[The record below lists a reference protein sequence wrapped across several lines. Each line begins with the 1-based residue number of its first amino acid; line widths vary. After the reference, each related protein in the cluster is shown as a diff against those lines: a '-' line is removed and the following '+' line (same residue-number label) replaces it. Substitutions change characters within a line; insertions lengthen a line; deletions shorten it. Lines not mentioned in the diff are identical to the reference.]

1 MVRYSSNLKK
11 QIKQKNKEIKQEED
25 AKVKA
30 QQAKVD
36 AKSDKMIE
44 KAEAQQKSA
53 RTTWNY
59 VFGGTIRDVFIDGRI
74 FRGILWFLQG
84 FIEADIVFSVA
95 MWFVTNQLYQMGEA
109 IGHGAGI
116 TTDSNMIDK
125 VNMMFIPTAFMA
137 LVCFA
142 GLMVGAVLLWKFM
155 NKIFGRL
162 RIRSKFKHGLIDRD
176 GNPIRRHLF

>member
-1 MVRYSSNLKK
+1 MVKYSSNLKK
-11 QIKQKNKEIKQEED
+11 QIKQKNKEIKEEE
-25 AKVKA
+25 AKKVK
-30 QQAKVD
+30 QQQDKLD
-36 AKSDKMIE
+36 AKSDKMVKHAE
-44 KAEAQQKSA
+44 KTQRDA
-53 RTTWNY
+53 RTTMNY
-59 VFGGTIRDVFIDGRI
+59 IFGGTIHDVFTDGRI
-74 FRGILWFLQG
+74 FRGFLWALQI

-116 TTDSNMIDK
+116 TVDSNMIDK

-142 GLMVGAVLLWKFM
+142 GVMAGAVLLWKLM

-162 RIRSKFKHGLIDRD
+162 RMRSKYKHNLVDRD
-176 GNPIRRHLF
+176 GNLTREHLF